1 MSKQDET
8 NMEVMILGFIKELSG
23 QREKPPAKAKKN
35 TKIVECEV
43 TEEWEFSGKTAEIKY
58 KQFLTSNVASVL
70 PSTNYVVITKA
81 DFLGRRVSDTIFKL
95 FRNKYSIDRDDKHK
109 NMYFVTDVRALFANI
124 TLTNPILVAIDMD
137 SDEEHRIKL
146 FTRTMKKKYP
156 DIKLWHICPLR
167 EDSPQYQ
174 RIKQEYKSI
183 GSDFFTSADNIE
195 KLLDYAPTGSGKSK

>member
-1 MSKQDET
+1 
-8 NMEVMILGFIKELSG
+8 
-23 QREKPPAKAKKN
+23 
-35 TKIVECEV
+35 
-43 TEEWEFSGKTAEIKY
+43 
-58 KQFLTSNVASVL
+58 
-70 PSTNYVVITKA
+70 
-81 DFLGRRVSDTIFKL
+81 
-95 FRNKYSIDRDDKHK
+95 
-109 NMYFVTDVRALFANI
+109 
-124 TLTNPILVAIDMD
+124 LTNPILVAIDMD